1 MFLAPVIILVV
12 ALSFGFLIL
21 MNKVEGER
29 DERQTQVVDRAYKY
43 AFECCCIL
51 FGSIREYPAF
61 IE

>member
-29 DERQTQVVDRAYKY
+29 DERQTQVVDRAYICFCY
-43 AFECCCIL
+43 NYVF
-51 FGSIREYPAF
+51 
-61 IE
+61 